1 MTARR
6 LLKRLALVSTLAIG
20 TATGIVAVQMPV
32 AQAASEVRAVVNR
45 EAITSYQIQQ
55 RTAFRQLRREA
66 GGADA
71 AMNELIDEALKK
83 QEIRRRGINVPDAAV
98 DQAFANFAQQNRLTT
113 AQLGQ
118 VLGQAGF
125 SSDGFRDY
133 IRTQMGW
140 GQAIQAN
147 MRQGERLTEQ
157 DAVQRMLQ
165 QGGQKPT
172 TTEYTLQQ
180 VIFVVPQG
188 QRGQMANRKAEA
200 NALRQRFSTCPA
212 TYEFA
217 RGLRDVTVRELGR
230 VAQPEL
236 PQLWK
241 ADIEALQ
248 PGRATPVKETDR
260 GVEFIAVC
268 DSRNV
273 SDDRTAALVFEAQ
286 DLEALGRAEPDAA
299 FLKTLKDRAT
309 IVKR

>member
-20 TATGIVAVQMPV
+20 TATGVVAVHAPV

-55 RTAFRQLRREA
+55 RAAFRQLRREA

-98 DQAFANFAQQNRLTT
+98 DQAFANFAQQNRLTV

-125 SSDGFRDY
+125 SQDGFKDY

-200 NALRQRFSTCPA
+200 NALRQRFSSCPA

-248 PGRATPVKETDR
+248 PGRATPVKETER

-268 DSRNV
+268 ESRNV

-286 DLEALGRAEPDAA
+286 DLEAMGRAEPDAA

-309 IVKR
+309 IVRR

>member
-1 MTARR
+1 MTAQR
-6 LLKRLALVSTLAIG
+6 LFKRLALVSVLAIG
-20 TATGIVAVQMPV
+20 SAAGSVALNVP

-55 RTAFRQLRREA
+55 RAAFRQLRRED

-71 AMNELIDEALKK
+71 AMDELIDEALKK
-83 QEIRRRGINVPDAAV
+83 QEIRRRGINVPDPAV
-98 DQAFANFAQQNRLTT
+98 EQAFANFAEQNRLTV

-125 SSDGFRDY
+125 SSEGFKDY

-147 MRQGERLTEQ
+147 MRSGERLTEQ

-180 VIFVVPQG
+180 VIFVVPEG
-188 QRGQMANRKAEA
+188 QRGQLANRRAEA

-241 ADIEALQ
+241 ADIESLQ
-248 PGRATPVKETDR
+248 PGRATPVKDTDR

-268 DSRNV
+268 DLRNI
-273 SDDRTAALVFEAQ
+273 SDDRTAALVFEEQ
-286 DLEALGRAEPDAA
+286 DLAAMGREEPDAA

-309 IVKR
+309 IVKQ